1 VAITDPSLI
10 AASSD
15 GSAGS
20 NGNVAQLIGVRDQ
33 DLPAGAKPLDMF
45 SNLVLQ
51 VGTLGSNAKS
61 DSDAA
66 GMSLQQVSDQ
76 IGAVSGVSLDEETT
90 NMIRY
95 QRAYQAAARV
105 ITTVNSMYDTL
116 LSMGLGG

>member
-1 VAITDPSLI
+1 
-10 AASSD
+10 
-15 GSAGS
+15 
-20 NGNVAQLIGVRDQ
+20 
-33 DLPAGAKPLDMF
+33 MF

-51 VGTLGSNAKS
+51 VGTLGANAKA
-61 DSDAA
+61 DAA
-66 GMSLQQVSDQ
+66 ASGMGLQQVTDQ
-76 IGAVSGVSLDEETT
+76 RGAVSGVSLDEETT

>member
-1 VAITDPSLI
+1 VA
-10 AASSD
+10 
-15 GSAGS
+15 
-20 NGNVAQLIGVRDQ
+20 NLIGVRDQ
-33 DLPAGAKPLDMF
+33 ALPSGAKPLDMF

-51 VGTLGSNAKS
+51 VGTLGANAKA
-61 DSDAA
+61 DAA
-66 GMSLQQVSDQ
+66 ASGMGLQQVTDQ
-76 IGAVSGVSLDEETT
+76 RGAVSGVSLDEETT

>member
-1 VAITDPSLI
+1 
-10 AASSD
+10 
-15 GSAGS
+15 
-20 NGNVAQLIGVRDQ
+20 
-33 DLPAGAKPLDMF
+33 MF